1 MSRKSLALLLSLS
14 LVSGSLAV
22 PAQAQFGGLSGL
34 IGKAKT
40 AKKIGDATRSIGEP
54 EEIQIG
60 AQLASII
67 LGAKPLDQD
76 QAVQHYVNR
85 LGRWLAMHSE
95 RPNLPWKFGVTND
108 SDFNAFSTP
117 GGYVLISR
125 GLFDSMRNEA
135 ELAGVLSH
143 EIAHVTAKHHLK
155 ALQKGKSMAV
165 LSEVGGSVASSQV
178 GGGLAGEAV
187 AKLIEGGKEMFIKG
201 LDKND
206 EYEADRMAVVI
217 AARSGYSPYGLVGVL
232 QTLSAAPADDAHSLL
247 LSTHPTPTSRIER
260 LDQVMGTQFDAMMF
274 ADDLPSFEQLRNP
287 QPAVQTAAETI
298 APKLAPA
305 KPRRRAR

>member
-1 MSRKSLALLLSLS
+1 MSRKSLAFLLSLS
-14 LVSGSLAV
+14 LLSGSIAA
-22 PAQAQFGGLSGL
+22 PAHAQFGGLTGL

-40 AKKIGDATRSIGEP
+40 AKKIGDATRSISEP

-60 AQLASII
+60 AQLAGVI
-67 LGAKPLDQD
+67 LTPRPLDDD

-95 RPNLPWKFGVTND
+95 RPNLPWKFGVTD
-108 SDFNAFSTP
+108 DTDFNAFSMP

-125 GLFDSMRNEA
+125 GLFDSMRNES

-143 EIAHVTAKHHLK
+143 EIAHVTAKHHIK
-155 ALQKGKSMAV
+155 ALQKGKSLAV
-165 LSEVGGSVASSQV
+165 LSEVGGEVASNQV
-178 GGGLAGEAV
+178 GGGLTGEALRKIID
-187 AKLIEGGKEMFIKG
+187 AGKDIFTKG

-232 QTLSAAPADDAHSLL
+232 QTLSGAPADDAHSLL
-247 LSTHPTPTSRIER
+247 LSTHPSPASRIER
-260 LDQVMGTQFDAMMF
+260 LDQVMGTQFDKMMF
-274 ADDLPSFEQLRNP
+274 VDDLASFEQLRNP

-298 APKLAPA
+298 APKPASA
-305 KPRRRAR
+305 KPRRKAR